1 MPTKKSSET
10 TFLTPGDLAPKAEK
24 VNVEKE
30 ADKIVQKLN
39 SDRGLLDAFK
49 GNGLSVIQNLLP
61 AVKDKG
67 ILQSILDAVLSKLNL
82 GNLLGGLGG
91 LFSGKEEEKEEA
103 KEEKPKTSSKKK
115 KKTSSSGKTGSSSGK
130 KTDSTSGKKKTSS
143 SGKKKTS
150 SSGKKT
156 DKKED
161 KKEEKKEEGGLLS
174 GFMNLL
180 SGK

>member
-10 TFLTPGDLAPKAEK
+10 TFLTPGDLAPKAEQ

-143 SGKKKTS
+143 SGKKKT
-150 SSGKKT
+150 